1 MPNLLA
7 VLVVAIIS
15 MIIGALWYSPLLFGN
30 IWMKLMKITKADIE
44 KAKKKSMTG
53 NYVASFIAVLILSYV
68 LSFVIGFVAFNSIGG
83 SILLSLLLWLGF
95 IATTF
100 LNSVLWE
107 NKSVKLY
114 LINILHYLVVFLVA
128 AIIFSIW
135 V

>member
-15 MIIGALWYSPLLFGN
+15 MVIGALWYSPLLFGN
-30 IWMKLMKITKADIE
+30 LWMKLMKITKADIE

-53 NYVASFIAVLILSYV
+53 NYIASFIA
-68 LSFVIGFVAFNSIGG
+68 
-83 SILLSLLLWLGF
+83 ILLLSLGF

-128 AIIFSIW
+128 AIIFSLW